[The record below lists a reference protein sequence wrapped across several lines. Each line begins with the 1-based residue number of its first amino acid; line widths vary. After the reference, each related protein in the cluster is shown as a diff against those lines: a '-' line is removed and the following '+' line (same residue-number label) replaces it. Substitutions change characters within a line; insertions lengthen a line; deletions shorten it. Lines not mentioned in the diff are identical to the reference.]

1 MLRSI
6 NADAVIVQDRGL
18 LRLIKD
24 SIKMP
29 VHASTQMGIDSLEGV
44 LWAQEEGIERV
55 ILARELSLA
64 QIRKIKEGSK
74 VGLEVFVH
82 GALCYCY
89 LRPMPVLQH
98 ARGPERQPRAVRPAL
113 PQGVRDRRRARFPA
127 VTRPTPS
134 ASRRYRSCSAWASN
148 R

>member
-6 NADAVIVQDRGL
+6 NVDAVIVAEPGL

-64 QIRKIKEGSK
+64 PDPEDQGGQQDRTGS
-74 VGLEVFVH
+74 VRPW
-82 GALCYCY
+82 
-89 LRPMPVLQH
+89 RPMLLLFGAMPFLQH
-98 ARGPERQPRAVRPAL
+98 AWGAEAATAVCAPSHAAR
-113 PQGVRDRRRARFPA
+113 VRDR
-127 VTRPTPS
+127 
-134 ASRRYRSCSAWASN
+134 W
-148 R
+148 

>member
-1 MLRSI
+1 
-6 NADAVIVQDRGL
+6 
-18 LRLIKD
+18 
-24 SIKMP
+24 MP

-89 LRPMPVLQH
+89 SGQCLFSSMLGGRSGNRGLCAQPCRLPYELIRDGRPVDL
-98 ARGPERQPRAVRPAL
+98 G
-113 PQGVRDRRRARFPA
+113 
-127 VTRPTPS
+127 
-134 ASRRYRSCSAWASN
+134 ASRNWKEPSPVSLPR
-148 R
+148 